1 MLLQALEE
9 TSISFTSGVRERMK
23 EKKNGA
29 MKTAKLNA
37 SLASKIKTKTIN
49 NSSIIKFSLKQ
60 NNKALALA
68 LNAAKGAS
76 QRLTAEKMLLQ
87 KEVELC
93 HFENASLRRKL
104 FSVNKSINELQQ
116 YMNSH
121 LQIAIKLSRPQDEE
135 DEAALAPD
143 LDTHFGEN
151 LLRTPR
157 CPRSCLQSV
166 LSNSSALRHCE
177 ATTAPFS
184 GSVLL
189 LGGHVTQRKKRSSS
203 AAPGGDSQK
212 KSSDTLQWTKE
223 SEQVVKEYIEVGQVG
238 ERLAPDTNNKSYEMI
253 KANETTAVKKVSMG
267 NVHRS
272 SSAFRQ
278 QKGHLDNDNSGRRST
293 FVVVPYKTSE
303 SNSSV
308 MTIPEPA
315 RHTEESSQVDSLEER
330 LPLNSCGQ
338 KEADS
343 TQHRDKG
350 RSCRLTCVVHQTI
363 PKQVDDCNT
372 LTREIEK
379 RTFLEKMKNS
389 ESQFQNP
396 DTISLSN
403 KLQDKKS
410 SACNVKH
417 TPQCSDKNRD
427 CRRTYVVDQTSL
439 SNVDERSALI
449 QETKKRTFLEKMKNL
464 ESQFQSVESSS
475 ILDGKSYACN
485 VKHTPPCSDKTRSCR
500 RTSVLEPGPLDY
512 QNNCAPIAHEGN
524 APSENLEDRGIVFR
538 SPEFS
543 LLSNKAPLHALAT
556 KQSIGFQKQ
565 IPCEEAT
572 LDLNV
577 KHKKPRKK
585 TQEICLQQEINE
597 MELLQPQETKAKGGH
612 KHKTVKAGKDNAGNE
627 HGETDMGLSAQR
639 VNKRKRKNLSLT
651 SQSTSQADA
660 IPVFSPGNARS
671 AFRGSL
677 TGDAPP
683 NSDCRNSANTVP
695 KIQGSSTIEN
705 ISSSSKTK
713 SGSSD
718 KKSWGVNS
726 PVVPWKKDFTLKLNK
741 RAHTVNDMSKEN
753 VASVFALQNSE
764 EREITSADQVG
775 CLSLHVSGSRT
786 LQDSFHKDLPKASPL
801 ADSVAVC
808 PKTPESSAVGLS
820 KTTLPRSCSSVQ
832 LHYAL
837 QNQVPKVSTALK
849 NDSKQVAS
857 GRCEKKTAHAIPE
870 TLQNTAQ
877 GKEHK
882 VLQDSTNSIPL
893 ESPPTRPRRQTK
905 EVCYALPK
913 INIKLRRG
921 DPFTY
926 SIYPGSPVYNTKRKR
941 LTRGSGKS
949 KKT

>member
-1 MLLQALEE
+1 MSLQALEE
-9 TSISFTSGVRERMK
+9 TSISFTSEVRERMK

-29 MKTAKLNA
+29 LKTAKLNA

-68 LNAAKGAS
+68 LNGAKGAS

-87 KEVELC
+87 KEVESC

-104 FSVNKSINELQQ
+104 FSVNKSIHELHQ

-135 DEAALAPD
+135 EGTALAPD
-143 LDTHFGEN
+143 RDPPFGGN
-151 LLRTPR
+151 LLRTQR
-157 CPRSCLQSV
+157 CPRSGLLSV
-166 LSNSSALRHCE
+166 LSNSSPLQHCE
-177 ATTAPFS
+177 VTTRPLI

-189 LGGHVTQRKKRSSS
+189 SGGHVTQRKKRRTSSS
-203 AAPGGDSQK
+203 AASGGDSQK
-212 KSSDTLQWTKE
+212 KSSEVLQWTKE
-223 SEQVVKEYIEVGQVG
+223 SEQAVKEYFEVSQAG
-238 ERLAPDTNNKSYEMI
+238 ELLAPDTNNKSYETI

-272 SSAFRQ
+272 SSAVRQ
-278 QKGHLDNDNSGRRST
+278 SKGHLVNYNSGIRNT

-303 SNSSV
+303 SNSSA

-315 RHTEESSQVDSLEER
+315 RHTEESSQVNSLEER
-330 LPLNSCGQ
+330 PPLNSCGQ
-338 KEADS
+338 EAADS

-350 RSCRLTCVVHQTI
+350 RGCRLTYVVHQTI

-372 LTREIEK
+372 LTQEIEK
-379 RTFLEKMKNS
+379 RTFLGKMKNSESQFQNPDTISLSNVKHTSQCSDKTRDCRRTYVVDQTSLSNVDDCNALIQETKKRTFLGRMKNS

-410 SACNVKH
+410 HACNVKH
-417 TPQCSDKNRD
+417 T
-427 CRRTYVVDQTSL
+427 
-439 SNVDERSALI
+439 
-449 QETKKRTFLEKMKNL
+449 
-464 ESQFQSVESSS
+464 SQ
-475 ILDGKSYACN
+475 
-485 VKHTPPCSDKTRSCR
+485 CSDKTRSCR
-500 RTSVLEPGPLDY
+500 RTSVLELGPLDY
-512 QNNCAPIAHEGN
+512 QNNSVPVAHEGN
-524 APSENLEDRGIVFR
+524 APSENLEDRGIVFQ

-543 LLSNKAPLHALAT
+543 LLSNKAPLHALGT
-556 KQSIGFQKQ
+556 KQLVGFQKQ
-565 IPCEEAT
+565 IPGEEAT

-577 KHKKPRKK
+577 KHKKPKK
-585 TQEICLQQEINE
+585 TTREICLQQEISE
-597 MELLQPQETKAKGGH
+597 MELQSFNVDVQPQETKAKEGH
-612 KHKTVKAGKDNAGNE
+612 KHKTVKASKDNAGKE

-639 VNKRKRKNLSLT
+639 ANKRKRKNLSFT
-651 SQSTSQADA
+651 SQSTSQEDA
-660 IPVFSPGNARS
+660 TPVFSLGNVHS
-671 AFRGSL
+671 AFRGS
-677 TGDAPP
+677 
-683 NSDCRNSANTVP
+683 
-695 KIQGSSTIEN
+695 
-705 ISSSSKTK
+705 
-713 SGSSD
+713 
-718 KKSWGVNS
+718 
-726 PVVPWKKDFTLKLNK
+726 
-741 RAHTVNDMSKEN
+741 
-753 VASVFALQNSE
+753 
-764 EREITSADQVG
+764 
-775 CLSLHVSGSRT
+775 GSRT
-786 LQDSFHKDLPKASPL
+786 QQDSFHRDLPKASPQ

-832 LHYAL
+832 SHYAL
-837 QNQVPKVSTALK
+837 QDQVSPERNSSLPKVSTALK

-882 VLQDSTNSIPL
+882 VLQDSTNSVPL

-913 INIKLRRG
+913 INTKLRSG
-921 DPFTY
+921 DPFTF

-941 LTRGSGKS
+941 LPRGSGKS
-949 KKT
+949 KAT